1 MLSWLPWI
9 ISGGTITWIALAI
22 FAPHVLTVVTPILKA
37 MVEGTIELIKR
48 LWDGF
53 LDVVDNINT
62 VIFVVAA
69 CLAWAWYS
77 KEPPKV
83 IYKERPSVSSTKQ
96 KPVVQ
101 KKEEKSPFSLD
112 GWGWFHK

>member
-1 MLSWLPWI
+1 MFSWFPWI
-9 ISGGTITWIALAI
+9 ITGGTLTWIALAI
-22 FAPHVLTVVTPILKA
+22 FAPHVLSILTPILKA
-37 MVEGTIELIKR
+37 VVEGIIELIKR

-62 VIFVVAA
+62 IIFVIAA

-83 IYKERPSVSSTKQ
+83 VYKERPVASKKVAPAAQ
-96 KPVVQ
+96 Q
-101 KKEEKSPFSLD
+101 KKENPAFSLQ
-112 GWGWFHK
+112 GWEWFHR